1 VNRPG
6 GGSVPRTQAGAALL
20 IALVVAAI
28 AAAVATTLAAGTM
41 RWGAIVEGR
50 RDHARAVSLATAGV
64 QWAIGVIAD
73 DARRGPLD
81 HAGEPWA
88 VPLPSTPVEGGSV
101 EGRIVDAQARFN
113 VNALAGADVAGL
125 ATRARFERLLARRG
139 VDSAL
144 ADAIADWIDRDGN
157 VRGRGAEDAAYAA
170 TRRLAPNAEMTRAA
184 EIALVRGGDAWP
196 RIAADVVALPADAG
210 LNVNTASAE
219 MLGTLM
225 PDLDA
230 DRLASLLAS
239 RASRPFESLE
249 DFRSRA
255 RAAGYDDVATD
266 GLAVGSR
273 HFLVEVRATQG
284 HAVARAQALVSRRDG
299 RPPTV
304 AWQIVE

>member
-1 VNRPG
+1 
-6 GGSVPRTQAGAALL
+6 
-20 IALVVAAI
+20 
-28 AAAVATTLAAGTM
+28 M
-41 RWGAIVEGR
+41 
-50 RDHARAVSLATAGV
+50 
-64 QWAIGVIAD
+64 
-73 DARRGPLD
+73 
-81 HAGEPWA
+81 
-88 VPLPSTPVEGGSV
+88 
-101 EGRIVDAQARFN
+101 
-113 VNALAGADVAGL
+113 
-125 ATRARFERLLARRG
+125 
-139 VDSAL
+139 DSAL
-144 ADAIADWIDRDGN
+144 ADAIADWIDRDGT

-170 TRRLAPNAEMTRAA
+170 TQRLAPNAEMTRAA
-184 EIALVRGGDAWP
+184 EIALVRGGEAWP

-219 MLGTLM
+219 ALGTLV

-255 RAAGYDDVATD
+255 RAAGYADVATD

-284 HAVARAQALVSRRDG
+284 NAVARAQALVSRRDG